1 MPSYYGPDEPASIIQ
16 LERTFLAGTSN
27 PRLPLIRLL
36 RHLVQGDLVAG
47 TGFGVQSALYVSC
60 ILYLWKRKKEDR
72 YGCFLLAYITVLFFV
87 EFLFVAVQALT
98 VQMIYIDNRNY
109 PGERLLVALLHTRSF
124 RILNPDLQSAGGPW
138 AFFLATQNAPVNV
151 IFYATF
157 FALTFLSDILVLWRC
172 WVIWAAD
179 GRQGIAYLA
188 ISFPSIA
195 LLASFAMGV
204 LWTLQSSQP
213 GQLPRTY
220 GTAYYAISL
229 SVNIITSF
237 IIITRLL
244 IYRRRL
250 RADIPNTRARHY
262 ISVVTIFVESAALY
276 SVFAILFLITYAVN
290 QPTNKIWLGVSS
302 MAQRIAG
309 YLIIYRLADGTA
321 WKSDT
326 MRGSS
331 IVPSEMRLS
340 LGDDALE
347 IRTVARTPPNRTIAS
362 EAAEIKVVNGLED
375 GSRCKIAA
383 I

>member
-1 MPSYYGPDEPASIIQ
+1 MPPYYGPDEPASIIE
-16 LERTFLAGTSN
+16 LERMFVAGD
-27 PRLPLIRLL
+27 
-36 RHLVQGDLVAG
+36 VVAG

-60 ILYLWKRKKEDR
+60 VLYLWKRWKEDR
-72 YGCFLLAYITVLFFV
+72 YTRFLLAYITMLFLV
-87 EFLFVAVQALT
+87 EFLFVAVQAQT

-109 PGERLLVALLHTRSF
+109 P
-124 RILNPDLQSAGGPW
+124 GGPW

-151 IFYATF
+151 IFYATL

-179 GRQGIAYLA
+179 GRQSIAYLA
-188 ISFPSIA
+188 ISFPCIV

-213 GQLPRTY
+213 GLSLYSKLPVAY
-220 GTAYYAISL
+220 GTTYYAISL

-237 IIITRLL
+237 LIIARLL
-244 IYRRRL
+244 MYRRRL
-250 RADIPNTRARHY
+250 RSDIPHTRAGHY

-276 SVFAILFLITYAVN
+276 SVFAILFLVTYAIS
-290 QPTNKIWLGVSS
+290 QPTTQIWLGVASA
-302 MAQRIAG
+302 AQQIAG

-331 IVPSEMRLS
+331 IVPSEVRLS

-347 IRTVARTPPNRTIAS
+347 IRTVARTLPNLTIAS
-362 EAAEIKVVNGLED
+362 EAAGMKVVHNGLED

-383 I
+383 M